1 MEDDCGAQRAA
12 GWPCSPSEEWVALWA
27 KGIAPALSDATCHS
41 AVRRRPSCSNTVDM
55 LREKLREEEG
65 DVGTPRAGGYGSC
78 RGGTTRRG
86 GGCICT
92 TFGFP
97 QPAHCTPRPG
107 QTISNE
113 GSEQAAFCFGSSCR
127 LAKGPSRL
135 TDKQGKTQRCF
146 LLDSSG
152 RAEQQGGGRPI

>member
-86 GGCICT
+86 GGV
-92 TFGFP
+92 
-97 QPAHCTPRPG
+97 
-107 QTISNE
+107 
-113 GSEQAAFCFGSSCR
+113 AFAQR
-127 LAKGPSRL
+127 LASLSLLTVRL
-135 TDKQGKTQRCF
+135 GQGRLSAMKEVNRRHF
-146 LLDSSG
+146 ALGHHADWLRVLPG
-152 RAEQQGGGRPI
+152 